1 MRFDTEESLP
11 EQGIGVRKSECAR
24 GGSRG
29 GGAAHTGTRGARPH
43 GGSKGGV
50 LGASA
55 LCCAVSGAAS
65 GEQGKGGV
73 TNRGKLGQEERL
85 ARVIKHLTSYDIHF
99 LG

>member
-1 MRFDTEESLP
+1 LRFDTEEILP
-11 EQGIGVRKSECAR
+11 EQGTGVGKSECAR

-55 LCCAVSGAAS
+55 RSRLRGEWR
-65 GEQGKGGV
+65 GEQGTGGV

-85 ARVIKHLTSYDIHF
+85 ARVIKHLTSYGIHF